1 MAWPLATQT
10 VRLLFLR
17 TLETAAAT
25 AKTDRRSDEPE
36 PSPSTSFAVSNAVLT
51 DPQRR
56 LCAFGGREGL
66 PRSLASVYA
75 CFVTLFLGGGL
86 RGAEQR
92 RFQLPD
98 RRNIS
103 SGRMAVS
110 RDGATLFMV
119 YCHDTLR
126 KFHVDDGSPLYSKFI
141 QGNCIAVARDG
152 NVIVGSRASA
162 DVFTPRLIWLESFG
176 RGTLSTPV
184 GVCGDE
190 DVIVV
195 AEEEEHFDDAA
206 NTMQGSCIF
215 VFRRA
220 DGKLLATFGHQV
232 LVYARAVC
240 FMACHRRVAVAEDG
254 ARKCIAIYSIDGAFQ
269 RTVGAGVLS
278 RPTGVACSAFDE
290 LVVAD
295 KGLRCVVL
303 FTADGDV
310 ARRIGRD
317 EPFLSVALHSATIY
331 AYKSHP
337 FDMRERENAHV
348 VVFQ

>member
-17 TLETAAAT
+17 TLETAAAAAAAAGRGVEPPPT
-25 AKTDRRSDEPE
+25 ALYAT
-36 PSPSTSFAVSNAVLT
+36 LT

-56 LCAFGGREGL
+56 LCAFGGRDGL

-75 CFVTLFLGGGL
+75 CFVTLFLGGGI

-98 RRNIS
+98 RRNICF
-103 SGRMAVS
+103 GRLAVS
-110 RDGATLFMV
+110 RDGASLFMAYNDNTV
-119 YCHDTLR
+119 R
-126 KFHVDDGSPLYSKFI
+126 QFRVDDGSQLHCTPSFMRTC
-141 QGNCIAVARDG
+141 GTSVAVASDG
-152 NVIVGSRASA
+152 DVLVASSGA
-162 DVFTPRLIWLESFG
+162 VHVFTSHLEYVATVG
-176 RGTLSTPV
+176 RGPLSTPE
-184 GVCGDE
+184 GVCADE

-195 AEEEEHFDDAA
+195 AELEYYDDAA
-206 NTMQGSCIF
+206 GTMQGSCIF

-220 DGKLLATFGHQV
+220 DGELLASFGHKE
-232 LVYARAVC
+232 LVHASAVC

-254 ARKCIAIYSIDGAFQ
+254 VRKCISIYRTDGAFE
-269 RTVGAGVLS
+269 RAVGAGVLT

-295 KGLRCVVL
+295 KGLRCLVL
-303 FTADGDV
+303 FTAAGDV

-317 EPFLSVALHSATIY
+317 EPFLSVALHSSTLY
-331 AYKSHP
+331 AYKSNP
-337 FDMRERENAHV
+337 FDMRERETAHV